1 MPPLYRTYRFKVHD
15 PNPGKVRELRSFA
28 SGVWRKGLN
37 FCLEVAKQTRPTSSF
52 GLHPHVYARMRGFG
66 LPSQHAC
73 DCRDKAFEAYAS
85 HRTLKRT
92 GGGSRRFPHFDGT
105 PAVRFNIPRSC
116 RLFTRAGQH
125 WVELTMPAGP
135 VRLRV
140 TGKPSAL
147 RKVWSANPR
156 FAEVVFREEE
166 LYVHIVVAEQA
177 LLPPV
182 RECLTLIGVDF
193 NVLGHLV
200 VAVARDLSG
209 RVLGTF
215 WARAGYF
222 NHRRAR
228 LRKAREAIQAA
239 RGSSGVKRLRR
250 REGDFVRTY
259 LHTVSRRF
267 VQWAGQFPLPLVAV
281 EDLRGIRAK
290 VRASKSW
297 NRKIHSWPFRS
308 GRDMLAHKG
317 FLEGMFVKSLRGAF
331 SSRYCS
337 RCGSRNTRRSG
348 ALLSC
353 QACGYGL
360 NVHLNGARGMSWR
373 AFCYRQKA
381 AGRADPA
388 RDPSGVK
395 GWGRAMPE
403 TAAGQSGPEVEA
415 NARVRVCVLNNPL
428 GRHSQ
433 VLHKPRTSV
442 RGS

>member
-1 MPPLYRTYRFKVHD
+1 VPPLYRTYRFKVHD
-15 PNPGKVRELRSFA
+15 PNPGKALRLRGFA

-37 FCLEVAKQTRPTSSF
+37 FCLEVAKQTRPDSSF
-52 GLHPHVYARMRGFG
+52 DLHPHVYNRIRGFG

-85 HRTLKRT
+85 HRTLKRM
-92 GGGSRRFPHFDGT
+92 GGVWRRFPHFGGA

-116 RLFTRAGQH
+116 RLFTRGGRH

-140 TGKPSAL
+140 IGKPSAL

-156 FAEVVFREEE
+156 FAEIVFRGED
-166 LYVHIVVAEQA
+166 LYVHIVVAEQVR
-177 LLPPV
+177 LPRVPD
-182 RECLTLIGVDF
+182 CLTLIGVDV
-193 NVLGHLV
+193 NVLGHLI

-209 RVLGTF
+209 RVLGAF

-222 NHRRAR
+222 NHKRAR
-228 LRKAREAIQAA
+228 FRKVREAIQAA
-239 RGSSGVKRLRR
+239 GSSGRVRKLRR
-250 REGDFVRTY
+250 RERDFVRTY

-267 VQWAGQFPLPLVAV
+267 VQWAARFPSPLVAL
-281 EDLRGIRAK
+281 EDLRGIRGK

-308 GRDMLAHKG
+308 GQDMLGHKG
-317 FLEGMFVKSLRGAF
+317 RREGMRVRPFPGAF

-348 ALLSC
+348 ALFACLSC
-353 QACGYGL
+353 GYEL

-373 AFCYRQKA
+373 AFCYRQRA

-388 RDPSGVK
+388 RDPSVVK

-403 TAAGQSGPEVEA
+403 TATGQSGPEA
-415 NARVRVCVLNNPL
+415 GGNARVHVSVLNNPL
-428 GRHSQ
+428 GRHFQ
-433 VLHKPRTSV
+433 ALRKPRTSV